1 VYLNDGDKQ
10 ADYTI
15 HVSLHLPIKQ
25 SALLGAV
32 QRSPL
37 CWAQQLPAPQAT
49 SCGWTPLS
57 AGSTKT
63 LKKSRKRAPVA
74 ASSHSA
80 LLAHRDMD
88 AIKHTKDA
96 QYPYTRALFPGLGL
110 AHVFPNRLLQQ
121 NTAAP
126 AIDARAL
133 WLCWLPRPPPRR
145 AGQDKKVH
153 HQGLPEEQRSCG
165 NAQEGSYRIPALR
178 VSCGVR
184 LWVTYFKQPSWAP
197 VEPVMLLAASSCLA
211 PTNDA
216 DVAMSAAA
224 ITLMSQV

>member
-1 VYLNDGDKQ
+1 MRSTHTRELSSQ
-10 ADYTI
+10 AWAWRMCFQTE
-15 HVSLHLPIKQ
+15 SCKKTLLHLLL
-25 SALLGAV
+25 ALV
-32 QRSPL
+32 R
-37 CWAQQLPAPQAT
+37 
-49 SCGWTPLS
+49 CGS
-57 AGSTKT
+57 AGC
-63 LKKSRKRAPVA
+63 
-74 ASSHSA
+74 HA
-80 LLAHRDMD
+80 L
-88 AIKHTKDA
+88 
-96 QYPYTRALFPGLGL
+96 
-110 AHVFPNRLLQQ
+110 
-121 NTAAP
+121 
-126 AIDARAL
+126 
-133 WLCWLPRPPPRR
+133 PPRR

-153 HQGLPEEQRSCG
+153 HQGLPEERRSCG